1 MALLLLALVLAAFAF
16 AVVASAV
23 AIYFAS
29 RWGLWRTSRALAP
42 LAPLVY
48 GSDRQRWRPRHATR
62 EKIRQLNDQNRQ
74 LMRKSA

>member
-48 GSDRQRWRPRHATR
+48 GS
-62 EKIRQLNDQNRQ
+62 EIG
-74 LMRKSA
+74 SAGARGTQHVRRSGS

>member
-16 AVVASAV
+16 AVVASSCGHLLRV
-23 AIYFAS
+23 EM
-29 RWGLWRTSRALAP
+29 GLWRTSRALAP